1 MRSSDFQV
9 EQRRTVLMVV
19 GWFVVV
25 LIGIGM
31 LWLGF
36 SLGKGR
42 QPAEGQ
48 ASPTATSV
56 VPGVVQPP
64 AGAVIPTYT
73 PLPTDTPL
81 APTAI
86 PTETPVPE
94 PMIVA
99 QAGGV
104 NLRSGPDTNFSS
116 VGRIE
121 GGASLRVTGKYADWW
136 QVDYAG
142 TPAWVANWVVTASNT
157 EGVPDVVP
165 PPSPIPPT
173 RVPPTSTPGPPT
185 AIPATA
191 TPDTRGIVSNAFIV
205 GNKQEDDDINPND
218 RFGNAGDV
226 WFYMSITNTSG
237 DGRDIVKWGVWV
249 QETGDYQRSWG
260 GPGGGEP
267 LRLETGQSKEWDDH
281 INQFTLGK
289 GTYHLWMRVCFNDGY
304 CVNIDGPVEIRI
316 G

>member
-9 EQRRTVLMVV
+9 EQRRTVLMVA

-31 LWLGF
+31 LWVGF
-36 SLGKGR
+36 RLGKGG
-42 QPAEGQ
+42 QSAEGQ
-48 ASPTATSV
+48 PSPTATSV
-56 VPGVVQPP
+56 VSGVAPTA

-104 NLRSGPDTNFSS
+104 NLRSGPSTNFSS
-116 VGRIE
+116 VGRLE
-121 GGASLRVTGKYADWW
+121 GGASLRVTGRYGDWW

-157 EGVPDVVP
+157 EGVSDVVP

-191 TPDTRGIVSNAFIV
+191 TPDTRGIVSNRFEV
-205 GNKQEDDDINPND
+205 GTKGLVVKAPGP
-218 RFGNAGDV
+218 FGNASDV
-226 WFYMSITNTSG
+226 WFYMIINNTSG
-237 DGRDIVKWGVWV
+237 NGQEIVKWGVWV